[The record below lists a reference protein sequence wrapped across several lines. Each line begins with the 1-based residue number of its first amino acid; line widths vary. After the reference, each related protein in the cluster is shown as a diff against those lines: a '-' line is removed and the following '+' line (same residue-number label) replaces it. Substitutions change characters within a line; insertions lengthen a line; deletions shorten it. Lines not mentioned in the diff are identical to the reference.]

1 MSRQNEKI
9 MSDILEFALIVII
22 VSASGVMS
30 PGPLFA
36 ANITHGLKNGT
47 KAGIKIAIGHS
58 LVEFPLV
65 ILLGIGILSMEVFPE
80 FRTIIS
86 ILGAITLF
94 VFAFLQIKTILNKN
108 KKISTKLKQGPIIT
122 GVLLSGLNP
131 FFIIWWLTIGLKLI
145 SDAMAIWAFA
155 GILIVFVL
163 HIWMDF
169 VWLGATAFL
178 ISKSKKIISNTNYKI
193 IVLAL
198 SAILIYFGITF
209 LIDVIS

>member
-1 MSRQNEKI
+1 MSNFI
-9 MSDILEFALIVII
+9 EFAIIVII
-22 VSASGVMS
+22 ISASGVMS

-36 ANITHGLKNGT
+36 ANITHGLKHGS

-58 LVEFPLV
+58 LVELPLV
-65 ILLGIGILSMEVFPE
+65 ILLGIGILSLEIFPE
-80 FRTIIS
+80 FKTIIS

-94 VFAFLQIKTILNKN
+94 VFAFIQIKTVFNKN
-108 KKISTKLKQGPIIT
+108 KKTRIKLEQGPVVT
-122 GVLLSGLNP
+122 GILLSVLNP

-178 ISKSKKIISNTNYKI
+178 ISKSKKIISNTSYRAI
-193 IVLAL
+193 ILAL
-198 SAILIYFGITF
+198 SIILIYFGITF
-209 LIDVIS
+209 LMDVIN

>member
-1 MSRQNEKI
+1 MSNI
-9 MSDILEFALIVII
+9 IEFAIIVII
-22 VSASGVMS
+22 ISASGVMS

-36 ANITHGLKNGT
+36 ANITYGLKQGT

-58 LVEFPLV
+58 LVELPLV
-65 ILLGIGILSMEVFPE
+65 ILLGIGILSLEIFPE
-80 FRTIIS
+80 FKTVIS

-94 VFAFLQIKTILNKN
+94 VFAFIQIKSTLKKN
-108 KKISTKLKQGPIIT
+108 EKSETKLKQGPIIT
-122 GVLLSGLNP
+122 GVLLSALNP

-145 SDAMAIWAFA
+145 SDAMAIWAFV

-163 HIWMDF
+163 HVWMDF

-193 IVLAL
+193 IMLAL

-209 LIDVIS
+209 LTDVIN

>member
-1 MSRQNEKI
+1 MSNFI
-9 MSDILEFALIVII
+9 EFAIIVII
-22 VSASGVMS
+22 ISASGVMS

-36 ANITHGLKNGT
+36 ANITHGLKHGS

-58 LVEFPLV
+58 LVELPLV
-65 ILLGIGILSMEVFPE
+65 ILLGIGILSLEIFPE
-80 FRTIIS
+80 FREIIS
-86 ILGAITLF
+86 VLGAITLF
-94 VFAFLQIKTILNKN
+94 VFAFIQIKTVFNKN
-108 KKISTKLKQGPIIT
+108 KKTRIKLEQGPVVT
-122 GVLLSGLNP
+122 GILLSVLNP

-178 ISKSKKIISNTNYKI
+178 ISKSKKIISNTSYRVI
-193 IVLAL
+193 ILAL
-198 SAILIYFGITF
+198 SIILIYFGITF
-209 LIDVIS
+209 LMDVIN

>member
-1 MSRQNEKI
+1 MSNI
-9 MSDILEFALIVII
+9 IEFAIIVII
-22 VSASGVMS
+22 ISASGVMS

-36 ANITHGLKNGT
+36 ANITYGLRQGT

-58 LVEFPLV
+58 LVELPLV
-65 ILLGIGILSMEVFPE
+65 ILLGIGILSLEIFPE
-80 FRTIIS
+80 FKTIIS

-94 VFAFLQIKTILNKN
+94 VFACIEIKSILKKN
-108 KKISTKLKQGPIIT
+108 EKIETKLKQGPIIT
-122 GVLLSGLNP
+122 GVLLSALNP

-145 SDAMAIWAFA
+145 SDAMAIWAFV

-178 ISKSKKIISNTNYKI
+178 TSKSKKIISNTNYKI
-193 IVLAL
+193 LILAL

-209 LIDVIS
+209 LIDVIN

>member
-1 MSRQNEKI
+1 MSN
-9 MSDILEFALIVII
+9 ILEFALIVII
-22 VSASGVMS
+22 ISASGVMS

-193 IVLAL
+193 IVLTL

>member
-1 MSRQNEKI
+1 MSN
-9 MSDILEFALIVII
+9 ILEFALIVII
-22 VSASGVMS
+22 ISASGVMS

-122 GVLLSGLNP
+122 GILLSGLNP

>member
-1 MSRQNEKI
+1 
-9 MSDILEFALIVII
+9 MSDIIEFAIIVIVI
-22 VSASGVMS
+22 SASGVMS

-36 ANITHGLKNGT
+36 ANITYGLKYGA

-65 ILLGIGILSMEVFPE
+65 ILLGIGILSMEIFPE
-80 FRTIIS
+80 FRSIIS

-94 VFAFLQIKTILNKN
+94 VFAFLQIKTTLEKN
-108 KKISTKLKQGPIIT
+108 KKIQARPKQGPIIT
-122 GVLLSGLNP
+122 GILLSGLNP

-145 SDAMAIWAFA
+145 SDAMAIWAFV

-163 HIWMDF
+163 HVWMDF

-193 IVLAL
+193 IMLAL
-198 SAILIYFGITF
+198 SVILIYFGITF
-209 LIDVIS
+209 LIDAIN

>member
-1 MSRQNEKI
+1 MSNI
-9 MSDILEFALIVII
+9 IEFAIMVII
-22 VSASGVMS
+22 ISASGVMS

-36 ANITHGLKNGT
+36 ANITYGLKQGT

-58 LVEFPLV
+58 IVELPLV
-65 ILLGIGILSMEVFPE
+65 ILLGIGIFSLEIFPE
-80 FRTIIS
+80 FKTIIS

-94 VFAFLQIKTILNKN
+94 VFAFIQIKSTLKKN
-108 KKISTKLKQGPIIT
+108 EKSETKLKQGPIIT
-122 GVLLSGLNP
+122 GVLLSALNP

-163 HIWMDF
+163 HVWMDF
-169 VWLGATAFL
+169 VWLGSTAFL

-193 IVLAL
+193 IMLAL
-198 SAILIYFGITF
+198 SVILIYFGITF
-209 LIDVIS
+209 LTDVIN